1 MQWVS
6 DLSIYGLRTVML
18 LLAFAGFGWAM
29 LSARRQ
35 SAEAHAQLAARLET
49 ALGEIRRLSGQ
60 MIALGASVE
69 SVAARITQAAN
80 EQAQAQAQVKAQ
92 AQTQSV
98 PRAAASNG
106 GINTRGYETAI
117 RMARSGSSVEEIV
130 ANCGTTRAEA
140 KLLRRLHECGG
151 ARKAESQGV
160 LS

>member
-1 MQWVS
+1 MYS
-6 DLSIYGLRTVML
+6 DLSIYGLRTL
-18 LLAFAGFGWAM
+18 LLLVAFAGFGWAM

-35 SAEAHAQLAARLET
+35 AAEAHAQLAARMET

-60 MIALGASVE
+60 VIALGGSVE
-69 SVAARITQAAN
+69 ALGTRLLQV
-80 EQAQAQAQVKAQ
+80 QAQAQAQAQ
-92 AQTQSV
+92 SQ
-98 PRAAASNG
+98 AAAPRVAASAG
-106 GINTRGYETAI
+106 SMNTRGYETAI

-151 ARKAESQGV
+151 ARRAESQGA

>member
-18 LLAFAGFGWAM
+18 LVAFAGFGWAM

-35 SAEAHAQLAARLET
+35 AAEAHAQLTARLET

-60 MIALGASVE
+60 MIALGGSVD
-69 SVAARITQAAN
+69 SMGAQITHAAR
-80 EQAQAQAQVKAQ
+80 EQAQVKAQ
-92 AQTQSV
+92 AQTQAA
-98 PRAAASNG
+98 PRVAASNNG
-106 GINTRGYETAI
+106 VNGRGYETAI

-151 ARKAESQGV
+151 ARRAESQGS

>member
-6 DLSIYGLRTVML
+6 DLSIYGLRTAML
-18 LLAFAGFGWAM
+18 LVAFAGFGWAM

-35 SAEAHAQLAARLET
+35 AAEAHAQLAARLET

-60 MIALGASVE
+60 MIALGGSVD
-69 SVAARITQAAN
+69 SVGAQIKQAAR
-80 EQAQAQAQVKAQ
+80 EQTQAQVKAQ
-92 AQTQSV
+92 AQAA
-98 PRAAASNG
+98 PRAPASNSG
-106 GINTRGYETAI
+106 MNTRGYETAI

>member
-6 DLSIYGLRTVML
+6 DLSIYGLRTL
-18 LLAFAGFGWAM
+18 LLLCAFAGFGWAM

-35 SAEAHAQLAARLET
+35 AADAHAQLAARLET
-49 ALGEIRRLSGQ
+49 AIGEIRRLSGQ
-60 MIALGASVE
+60 VIALGGSVE
-69 SVAARITQAAN
+69 LLGTQVNEANVKARA
-80 EQAQAQAQVKAQ
+80 QAQAQAQAQ
-92 AQTQSV
+92 AAM
-98 PRAAASNG
+98 PRQAASG
-106 GINTRGYETAI
+106 GSMNTRGYETAI

-151 ARKAESQGV
+151 ARRAESQGA